1 MSKDMKAWIESLE
14 SDTPKKAF
22 PILSFPV
29 TQLMGINVR
38 ELIADSDSQA
48 QGMKIIAER
57 NDAYGANSL
66 MDLSVEAE
74 CFGAEISYADEEIPT
89 VKGHLVETLADVQS
103 LKVPDFGTGRTGIYV
118 DAVKKAAAVIHD
130 RPVFGCQIGPFSL
143 AGRLLGVTEA
153 MILCY
158 EEPETVRL
166 LLEKS
171 VQFGIQY
178 ALAFKAAGADG
189 VVLAEPLAGMMSPAL
204 SKEFSCGYVKRIV
217 DAVQDDNFIVIY
229 HNCGNSTLYMIDSI
243 LDVGA
248 AGYHFGNAINMSE
261 MLSRIPSD
269 TIVFGN
275 VDPAGQLRDGTPQ
288 TVKQAT
294 LDVLNACA
302 HHSNFVI
309 STGCDIPPGAKW
321 ENIDAFFET
330 VREFYQNK

>member
-1 MSKDMKAWIESLE
+1 MSKDMKNWIASIQKE
-14 SDTPKKAF
+14 TQKKAF

-38 ELIADSDSQA
+38 ELIADSDRQA
-48 QGMKIIAER
+48 QGMKIIADR

-74 CFGAEISYADEEIPT
+74 CFGAEIAYADDEIPT
-89 VKGHLVETLADVQS
+89 VRGRLIETLADAQA
-103 LKVPDFGTGRTGIYV
+103 LQVPAFGTGRTGVYV

-158 EEPETVRL
+158 EEPETVCV
-166 LLEKS
+166 LLEKA
-171 VQFGIQY
+171 VAFAIRY
-178 ALAFKAAGADG
+178 ALAFKTAGADG
-189 VVLAEPLAGMMSPAL
+189 IVLAEPLAGMMSPAL
-204 SKEFSCGYVKRIV
+204 SKEFSSAYVKQIV
-217 DAVQDDNFIVIY
+217 DAVQDDNFIVVY

-243 LDVGA
+243 LEVGA
-248 AGYHFGNAINMSE
+248 SAYHFGNAINMSD
-261 MLSRIPSD
+261 MLARIPADSL
-269 TIVFGN
+269 VFGN
-275 VDPAGQLRDGTPQ
+275 VDPAGQLRDGTPE
-288 TVKQAT
+288 TVKMAT
-294 LDVLNACA
+294 LDVLRACG

-330 VREFYQNK
+330 VREFYRAK